1 MSYRCISIPSCW
13 LSSEKLDEYNSLVM
27 KNLSSQSS
35 GIFLSYFTHTGK
47 FSYANSLFEDSIH
60 EYICNSEDEFVTK
73 INEIKLTNL
82 LENSNDVLSN

>member
-1 MSYRCISIPSCW
+1 MSYRCISIPTCW
-13 LSSEKLDEYNSLVM
+13 LSSEKLDEYNPLVK

-60 EYICNSEDEFVTK
+60 EYICNSEEEFEQMVAQ
-73 INEIKLTNL
+73 IKL
-82 LENSNDVLSN
+82 ERVL

>member
-1 MSYRCISIPSCW
+1 MSYRCISIPACW
-13 LSSEKLDEYNSLVM
+13 LSREKLDEYEVLVK

-60 EYICNSEDEFVTK
+60 EYICNSEEQFQSLIAEHK
-73 INEIKLTNL
+73 LMEIL
-82 LENSNDVLSN
+82 

>member
-1 MSYRCISIPSCW
+1 MSYRCISIPACW
-13 LSSEKLDEYNSLVM
+13 LSSEKLDEYNPLVK

-60 EYICNSEDEFVTK
+60 EYICNSEEEFEQMVAQ
-73 INEIKLTNL
+73 IKL
-82 LENSNDVLSN
+82 EKVL